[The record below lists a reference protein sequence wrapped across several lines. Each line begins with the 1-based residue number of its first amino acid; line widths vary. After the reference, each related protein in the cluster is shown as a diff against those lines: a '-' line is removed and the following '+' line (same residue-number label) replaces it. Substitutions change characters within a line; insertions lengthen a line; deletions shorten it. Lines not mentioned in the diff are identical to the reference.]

1 MNNINVVDTRN
12 FDSVQTIRISA
23 PTVDTHVSGIAFAP
37 DSQSLFIG
45 TESQVVEYAVN
56 SRQRR
61 AFAKAEMM

>member
-1 MNNINVVDTRN
+1 M
-12 FDSVQTIRISA
+12 QTIRISI

-45 TESQVVEYAVN
+45 TESQVVEYPVN